1 MSFTAA
7 CTKCNKTFMADSY
20 AKAKS
25 ARDVHRR
32 TCVSSFQVEYPN
44 AMVTL
49 SRQSDTGDFICI
61 CSLYP
66 AGHSFNSTHN
76 VKKHV
81 TLTKCHWVGPTEV
94 RTRPLL
100 FPIGKNNG
108 TQTGPTAYVQQPS
121 VAMSAMAMDIDEE
134 PPFAH
139 QPSTQRT
146 TSILVNDS
154 QLIQPPYL
162 HTLGFAYNTVLPG
175 LICLACA
182 IAIAPSHIVEHMK
195 NKHADSGLGVN
206 RTLLEQDVQFLGV
219 QDNLPFLDLT
229 LRPEL
234 QGLAVHTALQCGAC
248 SKVYVA
254 QSAMMQ
260 HHQEEHRP
268 APMPRSW
275 TTVHAQQLNH
285 TLHRSFFPVIPAT
298 PANIDPTQVI
308 VNNLHSDMVAL
319 DGRPTGHRLDPRL
332 VSPWLKS
339 NRWPELIQGKS
350 VESLRAMIAPLKEN
364 EYPTLVPAI
373 QELFIGSEEL
383 FELVPELVL
392 QRINTPDPVKT

>member
-44 AMVTL
+44 ATVTL
-49 SRQSDTGDFICI
+49 SRQSNTGDFVCI

-81 TLTKCHWVGPTEV
+81 TLSKCHWVGPTE
-94 RTRPLL
+94 
-100 FPIGKNNG
+100 
-108 TQTGPTAYVQQPS
+108 TGSTPSSQQGI
-121 VAMSAMAMDIDEE
+121 ATTSAMAMDVDK
-134 PPFAH
+134 
-139 QPSTQRT
+139 
-146 TSILVNDS
+146 
-154 QLIQPPYL
+154 
-162 HTLGFAYNTVLPG
+162 LGIAYNKALPG
-175 LICLACA
+175 LICIACEVALA
-182 IAIAPSHIVEHMK
+182 PNRIVEHIK
-195 NKHADSGLGVN
+195 YKHADCGIPLN
-206 RTLLEQDVQFLGV
+206 RTLIEEDVQALGV
-219 QDNLPFLDLT
+219 SNGFPPVDLT
-229 LRPEL
+229 PRPEI
-234 QGLAVHTALQCGAC
+234 QGLTVYSAFQCHAC
-248 SKVYVA
+248 SKVYVS
-254 QSAMMQ
+254 QPTMIK
-260 HHQEEHRP
+260 HHQEHHKEI
-268 APMPRSW
+268 PMPPSW
-275 TTVHAQQLNH
+275 NTVYAQQLNH
-285 TLHRSFFPVIPAT
+285 ALERSYFPIIPAA
-298 PANIDPTQVI
+298 PPQVSATEAI
-308 VNNLHSDMVAL
+308 VTNLHAAIVAL